1 MSLVAYV
8 DKAMRGRCIMCN
20 RRLPKAKIPLYHA
33 FASHWEKGM
42 VASEDSTV
50 EVCVCG
56 PKCYQTYSDGKDA
69 A

>member
-1 MSLVAYV
+1 VDSLVAYV

-20 RRLPKAKIPLYHA
+20 RRLPKAKIALYHA

-56 PKCYQTYSDGKDA
+56 PACLEKYEA